1 MSGTYAYIN
10 AVLDA
15 NPTVTRL
22 VLTPESY
29 AVATGPV
36 PDGEQAIPTRVT
48 VEAGTQ
54 TDETEY
60 GYNAAGTLVVLFRC

>member
-1 MSGTYAYIN
+1 MSGTYDYIN

-22 VLTPESY
+22 VLTPATY
-29 AVATGPV
+29 AVATAPV
-36 PDGEQAIPTRVT
+36 PDGQQAIPTRVT

-60 GYNAAGTLVVLFRC
+60 GYDTAGTVVVLFRC